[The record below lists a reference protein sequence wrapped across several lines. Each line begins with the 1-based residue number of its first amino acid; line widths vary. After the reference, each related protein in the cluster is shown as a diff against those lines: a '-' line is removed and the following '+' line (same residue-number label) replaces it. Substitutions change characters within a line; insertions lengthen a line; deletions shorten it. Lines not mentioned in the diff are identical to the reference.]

1 MYYNTIIAWAFY
13 YLIASISSL
22 MSFELPWMK
31 CDNEWNTDKCKTMV
45 MRGNSNTSKSD
56 VSPAQ
61 EYFE

>member
-13 YLIASISSL
+13 YLFASLCSL
-22 MSFELPWMK
+22 ITFELPWMN
-31 CDNEWNTDKCKTMV
+31 CDNDWNTDKCKTMEF
-45 MRGNSNTSKSD
+45 RKFSNTSESY

>member
-13 YLIASISSL
+13 YLFASLYSL
-22 MSFELPWMK
+22 TTFELPWMN
-31 CDNEWNTDKCKTMV
+31 CQNDWNTEKCGTMEE
-45 MRGNSNTSKSD
+45 RKSSNESF